1 MARIQLTET
10 VLRDAHQS
18 LLATRMRTEDM
29 VPILPVLDR
38 VGYWSVEMWGGATFD
53 SCLRF
58 LNEDPWERLRTI
70 RRLMPNTRL
79 QMLLRGQNIVGY
91 RHYADDLVKRFVDR
105 TAANGLD
112 VFRIFDAMNDIRN
125 MTRAIE
131 CVKAAG
137 KVAEG
142 TLSYTVSPVHSVETF
157 VTLARELCALG
168 CDTICIKDMAGL
180 LTPYAASEL
189 VAALVKAVPAPI
201 HVHSHCTSGQAEMVY
216 LKAAEAGAS
225 ILDVAVSPMGGGTS
239 QPPTESIIA
248 ALDGT
253 PHATGLKLDLIEE
266 AAAYFKEVRR
276 KYAKF
281 ESAYT
286 GVDSRVLQ
294 NQIPGGMISNLA
306 NQLREQD
313 ALHKMDEVLAEVPRV
328 RAEMGYP
335 PLVTPTSQIVGT
347 QATLNVLSG
356 ERYKVINKETRA
368 YFMGSYGRA
377 PGPID
382 PAISQKALDGETP
395 SPGRPA
401 DRIAPEYEKAAA
413 EAGDLARGE
422 EDIISYALFPQVA
435 KKFFEARRGGTLEVP
450 IELVAAAAAAIHFAG
465 TAKNGGR
472 SDDAKSARPRASA
485 WRMAG
490 RSGVMGSRL
499 AGRA

>member
-1 MARIQLTET
+1 MALMQLTET

-18 LLATRMRTEDM
+18 LLATRMRTGDM
-29 VPILPVLDR
+29 IPILPVLDR
-38 VGYWSVEMWGGATFD
+38 IGYWSVEMWGGATFD

-91 RHYADDLVKRFVDR
+91 RHYADDLLKRFVGR

-131 CVKAAG
+131 CVKACG
-137 KVAEG
+137 KIAEG
-142 TLSYTVSPVHSVETF
+142 TISYTVSPVHGVDKF
-157 VTLARELCALG
+157 VAFARELCSLG

-180 LTPYAASEL
+180 LTPYAAFEL
-189 VAALVKAVPAPI
+189 VAALVKAVPVPI

-216 LKAAEAGAS
+216 LKSAEAGAQ
-225 ILDVAVSPMGGGTS
+225 ILDTAISPMGGGTS
-239 QPPTESIIA
+239 QPPTESIVA
-248 ALDGT
+248 ALEGT
-253 PHATGLKLDLIEE
+253 PHATGLRLDLLEE
-266 AAAYFKEVRR
+266 AAAYFKEVRK
-276 KYAKF
+276 KYARF

-313 ALHKMDEVLAEVPRV
+313 ALDRMDEVLAEVPRV

-347 QATLNVLSG
+347 QAALNVLSG
-356 ERYKVINKETRA
+356 GRYKAVNKETRA
-368 YFMGSYGRA
+368 YVMGLYGRA
-377 PGPID
+377 PGQID
-382 PAISQKALDGETP
+382 PEIAAKVLEGEKP
-395 SPGRPA
+395 FDGRPA
-401 DRIAPEYEKAAA
+401 DRIAPEYDKAAA
-413 EAGDLARGE
+413 EAGDLAASE
-422 EDIISYALFPQVA
+422 EDVISYALFPQVA
-435 KKFFEARRGGTLEVP
+435 RKFFEHRRLGKAEIP
-450 IELVAAAAAAIHFAG
+450 PEFVAAAAAVIHQAAAERNGRDAQTVSERPAAG
-465 TAKNGGR
+465 
-472 SDDAKSARPRASA
+472 A
-485 WRMAG
+485 WK
-490 RSGVMGSRL
+490 L
-499 AGRA
+499 AGRRNLMRARG